1 MAAEGESALACFQ
14 RALKHIPSHHM
25 RGQLFAH
32 TGQILAYQMVGD
44 LETGLSNY
52 QKAMERHINRDN
64 NYHAMY
70 LAKLGLTYW
79 MDADL
84 TALSADRREHIG
96 GRQESSPTVHYIP
109 LLPPLFYRNYPL
121 SPQRAALRRRKAGQ
135 GGHQAHYAASPINF
149 AHSAFALA
157 LTYQAQRKPNRAKE
171 ISGSVVTDSI
181 ESNNADMLQVARAF
195 EAELALCQGRLAEAF
210 RWLEKYHAKPFRPTF
225 RFYMPQFTA
234 VKILLAQETT
244 DSRSRAAD
252 LLDQLHDFLVST
264 HNNRFRIDAL
274 ALKALLCGSQKD
286 EPAALKALAEALNL
300 AEPGGFIRLFVDLG
314 PQMADLLKQLIEQN
328 VAVDYIGRILA
339 AFKEDEHSAM
349 QGESDHLTA
358 QSSPLSTQPL
368 AEPLTNRELD
378 VLELLGQRFQNK
390 EIAEKLFISPET
402 VKKHLNNI
410 YGKLNV
416 SSRRQAVEQAE
427 ALGILAQR

>member
-1 MAAEGESALACFQ
+1 
-14 RALKHIPSHHM
+14 
-25 RGQLFAH
+25 
-32 TGQILAYQMVGD
+32 
-44 LETGLSNY
+44 
-52 QKAMERHINRDN
+52 
-64 NYHAMY
+64 
-70 LAKLGLTYW
+70 
-79 MDADL
+79 
-84 TALSADRREHIG
+84 
-96 GRQESSPTVHYIP
+96 
-109 LLPPLFYRNYPL
+109 
-121 SPQRAALRRRKAGQ
+121 
-135 GGHQAHYAASPINF
+135 
-149 AHSAFALA
+149 
-157 LTYQAQRKPNRAKE
+157 
-171 ISGSVVTDSI
+171 VVTDSI

-195 EAELALCQGRLAEAF
+195 EAELALCQGRLAKAC

-286 EPAALKALAEALNL
+286 EPAALKALAEALNV

-358 QSSPLSTQPL
+358 RPSPLSTQPL

-416 SSRRQAVEQAE
+416 SSRRQAVEKAQN
-427 ALGILAQR
+427 LGILSPPLDRQKG